1 MNRNQY
7 KKIKVRTWYL
17 SFSKTKIELAGHH
30 ELELWNKPTT
40 RAYLKLYKAVGEKWG
55 WTGRLLIDE
64 LQLSLIIHSN
74 LNEIWLYKID
84 NELKGYFEIDYSS
97 EGKAEIVY
105 LGLLPEEIGKGFGK
119 DFLNAA
125 ISTAARRG
133 DKVWLHTCEFDH
145 PKALELYQ
153 NAGFQIDNESVEEE
167 YYSYAFLKKKNNNI

>member
-97 EGKAEIVY
+97 EGKAEIGYIPVNS
-105 LGLLPEEIGKGFGK
+105 I
-119 DFLNAA
+119 
-125 ISTAARRG
+125 I
-133 DKVWLHTCEFDH
+133 
-145 PKALELYQ
+145 PKRLSCIKMLVSKLIMNQ
-153 NAGFQIDNESVEEE
+153 
-167 YYSYAFLKKKNNNI
+167 LKKNTIVMLF